1 MTSTPVTL
9 FVSCPGAQEDQD
21 VLDTFYSTYGCNPSS
36 VTNLTCMYDKSD
48 RQIAFITIVPSPAF
62 RHTRMDHLLRTL
74 QAEEGNERY
83 RGERMIFQTRP
94 SYIEWSIKIAKPR
107 EERETSRPAFKPTF
121 R

>member
-1 MTSTPVTL
+1 MSFTPVTL
-9 FVSCPGAQEDQD
+9 FVSCPGAKEDQD

-36 VTNLTCMYDKSD
+36 VTNLTCMYDKSN
-48 RQIAFITIVPSPAF
+48 RQIAFVTITPSPAF

-83 RGERMIFQTRP
+83 RGERMIFQTNP
-94 SYIEWSIKIAKPR
+94 HHIEWSIKIAKPR
-107 EERETSRPAFKPTF
+107 EERESSRPAFKPKF